1 MKKKTNLNLPSE
13 DNNSKVLN
21 PIFSDVTYQFVF
33 CARYRRK
40 IFKEFESQAIEWHF
54 RQELHAIEEAVGFHV
69 CQCRCEEERVYLTIQ
84 APPTLSPADIMAKI
98 KNKTSR
104 VIRHQ
109 IEGLSH
115 LQGLWTRAYYVT
127 TQAEFHVDEVERF
140 VSLQKTRS

>member
-1 MKKKTNLNLPSE
+1 M
-13 DNNSKVLN
+13 
-21 PIFSDVTYQFVF
+21 
-33 CARYRRK
+33 
-40 IFKEFESQAIEWHF
+40 
-54 RQELHAIEEAVGFHV
+54 
-69 CQCRCEEERVYLTIQ
+69 YLTIQ

-127 TQAEFHVDEVERF
+127 TQAELHADEVERF